1 MWLILVDFTMTCYE
15 LFSTTLDLELKP
27 TQATL
32 LVCISW
38 DALCVPEAVGLM
50 RGHPSISYTGLKIRV
65 GHWSM
70 TSQNTQMTSQIASKK
85 YLIGQKLNSAR
96 EKNRLSIQ
104 VLSYFPVEESAKL
117 L

>member
-1 MWLILVDFTMTCYE
+1 MATSFDSCLETHATPGLRLGQQLDTISIWSEPQYITLIFN
-15 LFSTTLDLELKP
+15 
-27 TQATL
+27 A
-32 LVCISW
+32 
-38 DALCVPEAVGLM
+38 
-50 RGHPSISYTGLKIRV
+50 GLKIRA

-85 YLIGQKLNSAR
+85 HLIGQKLNSAR